1 MARTWGDGCGLPCNY
16 KAKEN
21 QLCGIHGRNNKYG
34 LITDEPPTDVEW
46 SPDAV
51 HMDNYDTISKLSIPV
66 NKDDEL
72 ISFTENSEN
81 TEEESSFETV
91 HDTTQNS
98 STSSSFDLQ
107 NYYKQINNLNQ
118 SDNSTNDTSSTEK
131 TDSKSTNSIPEAELF
146 YYEGMEYY
154 LVTNDEYDMKDV
166 YKQTS
171 SGDPDGDYELI
182 GHLDTETG
190 NVYFIDTFIYLDTEY
205 FTIKNND
212 TDKGTNKFNKLVFKE
227 TNNDDK
233 KYDWV
238 GILYNKKVLFK
249 KEIIYDNNKY
259 FTVFNE
265 NKNKTYVYEVTENM
279 PYDNIKWV
287 GNLDETGDIDNS
299 ATETFSL
306 PQ

>member
-1 MARTWGDGCGLPCNY
+1 
-16 KAKEN
+16 
-21 QLCGIHGRNNKYG
+21 
-34 LITDEPPTDVEW
+34 
-46 SPDAV
+46 
-51 HMDNYDTISKLSIPV
+51 